1 MSKRNEK
8 EPYDIIIYSYLIIIK
23 NLILRRLKNDEKI
36 TAIGDSVATIGGFFM
51 GSTGDG
57 ACEGGKLS
65 NG

>member
-1 MSKRNEK
+1 
-8 EPYDIIIYSYLIIIK
+8 
-23 NLILRRLKNDEKI
+23 LKNDEKI